1 MMTVRN
7 PPEWETGIAVAVRNK
22 LNGTEAVT
30 VRNQS
35 EWDTDIVVAVRNKAE
50 WDRDYDSKE

>member
-1 MMTVRN
+1 MMMTVRN

-22 LNGTEAVT
+22 LNGTETVT

-50 WDRDYDSKE
+50 WDRAGRR